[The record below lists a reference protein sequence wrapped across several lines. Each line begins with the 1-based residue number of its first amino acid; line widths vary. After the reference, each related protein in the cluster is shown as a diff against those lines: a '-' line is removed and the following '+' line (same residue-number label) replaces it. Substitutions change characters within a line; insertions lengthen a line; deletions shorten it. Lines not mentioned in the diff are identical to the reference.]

1 MGATY
6 QLVNNKIKIIS
17 NMVFNNHRK
26 TLSNFRLRYKGYSI
40 LKDQNKLGLWRELK
54 ECFLYK
60 SPVEKNKK
68 FSKFIFGSSID
79 NADLIIH
86 QFCVDTFLP
95 NWLGGEILEN
105 IASPTKTKITKPLPS
120 LWVQVLE
127 NENFT
132 VNKWS
137 IKLKFTLF
145 ILRKFIHNVCFIF
158 SVIYRSLER
167 RSNRFNNEKT
177 VFFCDLT
184 AKNFPPNLNSDYNF
198 DIFSW
203 YIGSNIFNNKIQG
216 IYHSVKEKE
225 DVIYKN
231 VGIKYHCSPTSYVND
246 NLSLLKFIIWSIL
259 ATALS
264 AFDLIRGKWHHA
276 LILEEAVKN
285 KIVELRKFDEL
296 SNAYY
301 FPYSSQCYRPM
312 WTYGVSQKGIEIVSY
327 FYSTFEQ
334 PKLKDRINNQ
344 KFEFYLY
351 NWPIALVWNEAQ
363 SQLLKLNSKFIIN
376 EKVVGP
382 IFDNDK
388 FCEVE
393 KVSSFTIALFDI
405 QRQKKSFQFGTST
418 IFEYHEYNEN
428 CHILFIKDVLEC
440 AKSLNMVVHHKTK
453 RGLSSVTLKSYSNYL
468 NKIKL
473 DLNYILAD
481 ADISAIKLIDS
492 ADLIISSPFTSTAI
506 YGRLRNKPSYY
517 YDPTKWILKN
527 DSAANDIP
535 IISGIEELSQ
545 LLKTF
550 AL

>member
-1 MGATY
+1 
-6 QLVNNKIKIIS
+6 
-17 NMVFNNHRK
+17 MVFK
-26 TLSNFRLRYKGYSI
+26 KDSLTKKKFRLRLHGFSL
-40 LKDQNKLGLWRELK
+40 LKNENNLGLWRNLK
-54 ECFLYK
+54 EQFLYFSPLGNGK
-60 SPVEKNKK
+60 SAFYKY
-68 FSKFIFGSSID
+68 IFGSSYD
-79 NADLIIH
+79 YAELIIH
-86 QFCVDTFLP
+86 QYCADIFLP

-120 LWVQVLE
+120 LWVQVLV

-145 ILRKFIHNVCFIF
+145 ILRKFIHNVRFIF

-231 VGIKYHCSPTSYVND
+231 VGIKYHYSPTSYVND

-334 PKLKDRINNQ
+334 PKVKDRINNQ

-351 NWPIALVWNEAQ
+351 NWPITLVWNEAQ

-376 EKVVGP
+376 EKIVGP
-382 IFDNDK
+382 IFDTD
-388 FCEVE
+388 
-393 KVSSFTIALFDI
+393 SSDSIPPLKNFTIAVFDSQI
-405 QRQKKSFQFGTST
+405 HKKQFHFGVST
-418 IFEYHEYNEN
+418 LADYHEFNKNVNLFFLKDIISCSEMFN
-428 CHILFIKDVLEC
+428 ISILHKIKR
-440 AKSLNMVVHHKTK
+440 NIGK
-453 RGLSSVTLKSYSNYL
+453 RSVESYTNYL
-468 NKIKL
+468 NKL
-473 DLNYILAD
+473 NENLNYLQVESS
-481 ADISAIKLIDS
+481 ISAIKVIDM
-492 ADLIISSPFTSTAI
+492 ADMVISSPFTSTAL
-506 YGRLRNKPSYY
+506 YGSMRNKPTFY
-517 YDPTKWILKN
+517 YDPSGWIQKE
-527 DSAANDIP
+527 DPAAHGIP
-535 IISGIEELSQ
+535 VISGITELTQIIENILNKNLS
-545 LLKTF
+545 LNLSN
-550 AL
+550 